1 MAFQKF
7 RLYSSEARPFF
18 SACWSPAGLP
28 VMGWL
33 TGLFSSA
40 SRASRR
46 SIRALLAA
54 RPTVAHLIEEKDG
67 KQMVNDADPAEI
79 RPGMRILVKPGE
91 KIPLDGTVLT
101 GSSQVDTSPL
111 TGESVPVGK
120 KPDTLTEAKALGD
133 RANMIFNGTSVT
145 QGTGRAIVTGT
156 GMNTQ
161 VGKIA
166 DMLSATEDEKTPL
179 QKEMDYVSKILGIA
193 VCVIAVVVL
202 VALAVLI
209 WPGNKSGRL
218 YRLAYRGRAVDSAA
232 INEPRYAGSPRV
244 GVAQVITSAIARL
257 RGGGTLVEAFEEQSS
272 RRFATQRIT
281 VERLITVFEQR
292 RLPDESPAQVL
303 EAARGVTAAAVLSDE
318 LGCQAVPCLEAVLTA
333 YRQMRLM
340 QNLRSQACAVP
351 KATVGLLSAL
361 PAVTVA
367 LGELLGARPLAFLLG
382 SPRGVVCLVLGG
394 CCYAAGLAWMR
405 ALLKGSGL

>member
-1 MAFQKF
+1 
-7 RLYSSEARPFF
+7 
-18 SACWSPAGLP
+18 
-28 VMGWL
+28 MGHR
-33 TGLFSSA
+33 
-40 SRASRR
+40 SRAEWWW
-46 SIRALLAA
+46 
-54 RPTVAHLIEEKDG
+54 V
-67 KQMVNDADPAEI
+67 M
-79 RPGMRILVKPGE
+79 MRC
-91 KIPLDGTVLT
+91 
-101 GSSQVDTSPL
+101 
-111 TGESVPVGK
+111 
-120 KPDTLTEAKALGD
+120 A
-133 RANMIFNGTSVT
+133 
-145 QGTGRAIVTGT
+145 
-156 GMNTQ
+156 
-161 VGKIA
+161 
-166 DMLSATEDEKTPL
+166 
-179 QKEMDYVSKILGIA
+179 
-193 VCVIAVVVL
+193 VL

-303 EAARGVTAAAVLSDE
+303 EAARGVTAAAVL
-318 LGCQAVPCLEAVLTA
+318 TA

>member
-1 MAFQKF
+1 
-7 RLYSSEARPFF
+7 
-18 SACWSPAGLP
+18 
-28 VMGWL
+28 MGHR
-33 TGLFSSA
+33 
-40 SRASRR
+40 SRAEWWWVMMWC
-46 SIRALLAA
+46 A
-54 RPTVAHLIEEKDG
+54 
-67 KQMVNDADPAEI
+67 
-79 RPGMRILVKPGE
+79 
-91 KIPLDGTVLT
+91 
-101 GSSQVDTSPL
+101 
-111 TGESVPVGK
+111 
-120 KPDTLTEAKALGD
+120 
-133 RANMIFNGTSVT
+133 
-145 QGTGRAIVTGT
+145 
-156 GMNTQ
+156 
-161 VGKIA
+161 
-166 DMLSATEDEKTPL
+166 
-179 QKEMDYVSKILGIA
+179 
-193 VCVIAVVVL
+193 VL

-257 RGGGTLVEAFEEQSS
+257 RGGGTL
-272 RRFATQRIT
+272 
-281 VERLITVFEQR
+281 VFEQR

>member
-1 MAFQKF
+1 MVNWQEHRWRYGMAAILLGMPPNGGTSLNDGASFPGRVVVGDDVVCCSGGARRADMAGEQV
-7 RLYSSEARPFF
+7 REAV
-18 SACWSPAGLP
+18 SAGLP
-28 VMGWL
+28 
-33 TGLFSSA
+33 
-40 SRASRR
+40 RACGRFR
-46 SIRALLAA
+46 S
-54 RPTVAHLIEEKDG
+54 
-67 KQMVNDADPAEI
+67 
-79 RPGMRILVKPGE
+79 
-91 KIPLDGTVLT
+91 
-101 GSSQVDTSPL
+101 
-111 TGESVPVGK
+111 
-120 KPDTLTEAKALGD
+120 
-133 RANMIFNGTSVT
+133 
-145 QGTGRAIVTGT
+145 
-156 GMNTQ
+156 
-161 VGKIA
+161 
-166 DMLSATEDEKTPL
+166 
-179 QKEMDYVSKILGIA
+179 
-193 VCVIAVVVL
+193 
-202 VALAVLI
+202 
-209 WPGNKSGRL
+209 
-218 YRLAYRGRAVDSAA
+218 

>member
-1 MAFQKF
+1 M
-7 RLYSSEARPFF
+7 
-18 SACWSPAGLP
+18 
-28 VMGWL
+28 
-33 TGLFSSA
+33 
-40 SRASRR
+40 
-46 SIRALLAA
+46 
-54 RPTVAHLIEEKDG
+54 
-67 KQMVNDADPAEI
+67 
-79 RPGMRILVKPGE
+79 MRC
-91 KIPLDGTVLT
+91 
-101 GSSQVDTSPL
+101 
-111 TGESVPVGK
+111 
-120 KPDTLTEAKALGD
+120 A
-133 RANMIFNGTSVT
+133 
-145 QGTGRAIVTGT
+145 
-156 GMNTQ
+156 
-161 VGKIA
+161 
-166 DMLSATEDEKTPL
+166 
-179 QKEMDYVSKILGIA
+179 
-193 VCVIAVVVL
+193 VL

-303 EAARGVTAAAVLSDE
+303 EAARGVTAAAVL
-318 LGCQAVPCLEAVLTA
+318 TA

>member
-1 MAFQKF
+1 
-7 RLYSSEARPFF
+7 
-18 SACWSPAGLP
+18 
-28 VMGWL
+28 MGHR
-33 TGLFSSA
+33 
-40 SRASRR
+40 SRAEWWWVMMWC
-46 SIRALLAA
+46 A
-54 RPTVAHLIEEKDG
+54 
-67 KQMVNDADPAEI
+67 
-79 RPGMRILVKPGE
+79 
-91 KIPLDGTVLT
+91 
-101 GSSQVDTSPL
+101 
-111 TGESVPVGK
+111 
-120 KPDTLTEAKALGD
+120 
-133 RANMIFNGTSVT
+133 
-145 QGTGRAIVTGT
+145 
-156 GMNTQ
+156 
-161 VGKIA
+161 
-166 DMLSATEDEKTPL
+166 
-179 QKEMDYVSKILGIA
+179 
-193 VCVIAVVVL
+193 VL

-218 YRLAYRGRAVDSAA
+218 YRLAYCGRAVDSAA

-351 KATVGLLSAL
+351 KATVGLLSVL

>member
-1 MAFQKF
+1 MMWCA
-7 RLYSSEARPFF
+7 
-18 SACWSPAGLP
+18 
-28 VMGWL
+28 
-33 TGLFSSA
+33 
-40 SRASRR
+40 
-46 SIRALLAA
+46 
-54 RPTVAHLIEEKDG
+54 
-67 KQMVNDADPAEI
+67 
-79 RPGMRILVKPGE
+79 
-91 KIPLDGTVLT
+91 
-101 GSSQVDTSPL
+101 
-111 TGESVPVGK
+111 
-120 KPDTLTEAKALGD
+120 
-133 RANMIFNGTSVT
+133 
-145 QGTGRAIVTGT
+145 
-156 GMNTQ
+156 
-161 VGKIA
+161 
-166 DMLSATEDEKTPL
+166 
-179 QKEMDYVSKILGIA
+179 
-193 VCVIAVVVL
+193 VL

-218 YRLAYRGRAVDSAA
+218 YRLAYCGRAVDSAA

-394 CCYAAGLAWMR
+394 CCHAAGLAWMR

>member
-1 MAFQKF
+1 MMWCA
-7 RLYSSEARPFF
+7 
-18 SACWSPAGLP
+18 
-28 VMGWL
+28 
-33 TGLFSSA
+33 
-40 SRASRR
+40 
-46 SIRALLAA
+46 
-54 RPTVAHLIEEKDG
+54 
-67 KQMVNDADPAEI
+67 
-79 RPGMRILVKPGE
+79 
-91 KIPLDGTVLT
+91 
-101 GSSQVDTSPL
+101 
-111 TGESVPVGK
+111 
-120 KPDTLTEAKALGD
+120 
-133 RANMIFNGTSVT
+133 
-145 QGTGRAIVTGT
+145 
-156 GMNTQ
+156 
-161 VGKIA
+161 
-166 DMLSATEDEKTPL
+166 
-179 QKEMDYVSKILGIA
+179 
-193 VCVIAVVVL
+193 VL

-232 INEPRYAGSPRV
+232 INGPRYAGSPRV

>member
-1 MAFQKF
+1 MMWCA
-7 RLYSSEARPFF
+7 
-18 SACWSPAGLP
+18 
-28 VMGWL
+28 
-33 TGLFSSA
+33 
-40 SRASRR
+40 
-46 SIRALLAA
+46 
-54 RPTVAHLIEEKDG
+54 
-67 KQMVNDADPAEI
+67 
-79 RPGMRILVKPGE
+79 
-91 KIPLDGTVLT
+91 
-101 GSSQVDTSPL
+101 
-111 TGESVPVGK
+111 
-120 KPDTLTEAKALGD
+120 
-133 RANMIFNGTSVT
+133 
-145 QGTGRAIVTGT
+145 
-156 GMNTQ
+156 
-161 VGKIA
+161 
-166 DMLSATEDEKTPL
+166 
-179 QKEMDYVSKILGIA
+179 
-193 VCVIAVVVL
+193 VL

-361 PAVTVA
+361 
-367 LGELLGARPLAFLLG
+367 LGARPLAFLLG